1 MELNNHYIKL
11 FDLNDNYTLFDLNK
25 AYNKI
30 LLKYHKDN
38 NNDQNLYNNIN
49 EYYNKLLQKLNNNS
63 NNFLSSFS
71 NNNINS
77 NYPITLNEDN
87 KTYKQNILNNENNE
101 NSRLNN
107 ENYTY
112 IEPITIDLF
121 ITYEESYNGSIKPIN
136 ITRIINNY
144 NIISKENE
152 TIYIDI
158 PEGIDNNEIII
169 IENKGNCYNN
179 NYGNIK
185 INIALNKHELF
196 IRNEL
201 DILYKK
207 DITLKEAL
215 IGFSFEIIFLNNK
228 KYIINNEYIISNYCK
243 IIKNLGFKRNNFTG
257 NLIINFNVKFPKYL
271 SIEQKNKLKEL
282 L

>member
-11 FDLNDNYTLFDLNK
+11 FDLNNNYTLAELNQ

-63 NNFLSSFS
+63 NNFSSSFS
-71 NNNINS
+71 DNNINN
-77 NYPITLNEDN
+77 NYPISLNQTS
-87 KTYKQNILNNENNE
+87 KTYNQNILNNQ
-101 NSRLNN
+101 SIGLNN

-112 IEPITIDLF
+112 IEPITINLL
-121 ITYEESYNGSIKPIN
+121 ITYEESYNGSTKPLN

-144 NIISKENE
+144 NMISKENE

-158 PEGIDNNEIII
+158 PEGIDNNEIIV

-196 IRNEL
+196 IRNGL
-201 DILYKK
+201 DIVYEK
-207 DITLKEAL
+207 DITLKESL
-215 IGFSFEIIFLNNK
+215 LGFSFEIIFLNNK
-228 KYIINNEYIISNYCK
+228 KYIINNEYIISNYSK
-243 IIKNLGFKRNNFTG
+243 IIKDLGFKRSNFKG
-257 NLIINFNVKFPKYL
+257 NLIINFNIKFPKYL
-271 SIEQKNKLKEL
+271 SIEQKEKLKEIL
-282 L
+282 